1 MLPPVVEVGGTF
13 GFVES
18 AAVRSGVRRRVCL
31 GSSKWGVNNESI
43 NNQLVSL

>member
-18 AAVRSGVRRRVCL
+18 AAVRSGVRKSL
-31 GSSKWGVNNESI
+31 SGVLEMGGK
-43 NNQLVSL
+43 